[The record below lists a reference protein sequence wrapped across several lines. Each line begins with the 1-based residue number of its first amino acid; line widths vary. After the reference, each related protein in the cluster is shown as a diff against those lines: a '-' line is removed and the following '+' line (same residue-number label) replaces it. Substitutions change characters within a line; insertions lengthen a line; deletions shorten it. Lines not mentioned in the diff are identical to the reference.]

1 MVIVGGDSLALN
13 FFLPKPR
20 VKMES
25 LLPFT
30 HSQENQGQMGC
41 RVLELYLGIKQL
53 WAEDKGSGT
62 EGAAGFRTLAL
73 EL

>member
-1 MVIVGGDSLALN
+1 
-13 FFLPKPR
+13 
-20 VKMES
+20 MES

-30 HSQENQGQMGC
+30 HSQENQGQTGC